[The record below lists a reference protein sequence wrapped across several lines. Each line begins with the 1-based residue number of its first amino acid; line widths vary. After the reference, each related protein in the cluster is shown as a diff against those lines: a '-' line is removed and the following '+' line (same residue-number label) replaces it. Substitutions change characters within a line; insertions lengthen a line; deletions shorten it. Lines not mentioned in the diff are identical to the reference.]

1 MKVLF
6 TTSYSKENLVCC
18 CSLQRQLPG
27 VVLIKK
33 IKNKKIKKKEKKE
46 KKETKRKTLENS
58 HENVCNGDLHLAKV
72 QALFDRFK

>member
-33 IKNKKIKKKEKKE
+33 LKKKKIKKKE

-58 HENVCNGDLHLAKV
+58 HENICNGDLHLAKV
-72 QALFDRFK
+72 QAMYDRFK

>member
-33 IKNKKIKKKEKKE
+33 IKNKKIKKNE

-58 HENVCNGDLHLAKV
+58 HENICNGDLHLAKV
-72 QALFDRFK
+72 QAMYDRFK

>member
-6 TTSYSKENLVCC
+6 TTSHSKENLVCC

-46 KKETKRKTLENS
+46 TKRKTLENS
-58 HENVCNGDLHLAKV
+58 HENICNGDLHLAKV
-72 QALFDRFK
+72 QAMYDRFK

>member
-18 CSLQRQLPG
+18 FPLQRQLPG

-46 KKETKRKTLENS
+46 TKRKTLENS
-58 HENVCNGDLHLAKV
+58 HENICNGDLHLAKV
-72 QALFDRFK
+72 QAMYDRFK